1 MRLCNQLTKGNT
13 MRIQGKAYDDLKA
26 GIESILARG
35 LNSPRFK
42 SETLKDVYDHT
53 SKVVL
58 ERGICK
64 NIKSVHWRYYS
75 LWDGRHDWIDQNRD
89 FKDDHITTALAHICA
104 NL

>member
-1 MRLCNQLTKGNT
+1 
-13 MRIQGKAYDDLKA
+13 MRIQGKAYNDLKA

-35 LNSPRFK
+35 LGSPRFK

-53 SKVVL
+53 SNVVI
-58 ERGICK
+58 ERGMCK
-64 NIKSVHWRYYS
+64 NIKAVQWRYFL

-89 FKDDHITTALAHICA
+89 LKSDHITTALKHICD